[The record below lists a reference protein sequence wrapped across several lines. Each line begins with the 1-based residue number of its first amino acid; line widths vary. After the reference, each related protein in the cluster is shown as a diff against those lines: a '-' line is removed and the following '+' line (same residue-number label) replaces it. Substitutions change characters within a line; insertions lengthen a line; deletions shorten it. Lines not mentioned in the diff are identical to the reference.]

1 MNTKTF
7 RFFAVAASILA
18 GLSVAFGAFGAHM
31 LADVLSA
38 DQHTTF
44 QTAVRYQIWHALA
57 LLVIATSGV
66 RSKRVVVAAWLLLV
80 GSTLFSGSLYVLVL
94 AAARWAGPVTPV
106 GGLFMISGWAVLA
119 WALATS
125 QS

>member
-1 MNTKTF
+1 MKTKSF
-7 RFFAVAASILA
+7 RFLAVAASILA
-18 GLSVAFGAFGAHM
+18 GISVALGAFGAHM

-38 DQHTTF
+38 DQHATF

-57 LLVIATSGV
+57 LLVIATAV
-66 RSKRVVVAAWLLLV
+66 VQTKRVLIAARLLLA
-80 GSTLFSGSLYVLVL
+80 GSILFSGSLYLLVL
-94 AAARWAGPVTPV
+94 ADARWAGPVTPV
-106 GGLFMISGWAVLA
+106 GGLFMIAGWVVLT